1 MTSPAISGIHLA
13 RNRRTKA
20 YQLCRILFP
29 SCSPAPRVL
38 AWSGEW
44 RAPRV
49 VENEAQAG
57 QFTEA
62 IRLRKTTNTISR
74 DEIRFFSPVMLVRCR
89 DSLSVMSIRWRDGR
103 TRFEKKHDEIVSV
116 RPPRKGNERG
126 RERKREGVQAA
137 CGSRVGKASLCLA
150 TASQAWD
157 DEQPCRDSLMVR
169 YRRAYPCTF
178 SALTSDFATIRL
190 SFVSE

>member
-1 MTSPAISGIHLA
+1 MAGSRVALGGGLYLEMTSPAISGIHLA

-29 SCSPAPRVL
+29 SCSPAPCVL

-74 DEIRFFSPVMLVRCR
+74 DEIRFFLQSCWFGVMILSRLCR
-89 DSLSVMSIRWRDGR
+89 FGGGTDGHGLR
-103 TRFEKKHDEIVSV
+103 KNTTR
-116 RPPRKGNERG
+116 
-126 RERKREGVQAA
+126 
-137 CGSRVGKASLCLA
+137 
-150 TASQAWD
+150 
-157 DEQPCRDSLMVR
+157 
-169 YRRAYPCTF
+169 
-178 SALTSDFATIRL
+178 
-190 SFVSE
+190 